1 MPIRRKKGWEL
12 SEATATPESYY
23 VDRCR
28 LLAGMG
34 ISGLILAAPAALQR
48 VGAGSDAASGVAL
61 GPRAAIDDPSGE
73 LYPVPRN
80 ARYEVDR
87 PITAEKYATTYNN
100 FYEFGSHKEIYREA
114 QQLRVRPWEVR
125 IDGLVEKETTIDIDQ
140 LLRRMPL
147 EERVYRHRCVEA
159 WSMTVPWTGFP
170 MKALVDLARPLAAA
184 RYVEMQTFFDPEAAP
199 GQRQAWYPWPY
210 GEGLTIEETTNELA
224 FLATGI
230 YGKPLPKQNGAPL
243 RLAVPWKYGFKSI
256 KSIVRFQFKATRPRT
271 FWHRIQSAEYG
282 FWANVNPHVP
292 HRRWSQSTERV
303 LGTQT
308 RIPTRLF
315 NGYEEFVQHL
325 YEGLVGERLFT

>member
-1 MPIRRKKGWEL
+1 MLIRRKKGWEL
-12 SEATATPESYY
+12 SEAAATPEAHY
-23 VDRCR
+23 VDRRR

-34 ISGLILAAPAALQR
+34 ISGLILAAPAVLNR
-48 VGAGSDAASGVAL
+48 VGAGYDAL
-61 GPRAAIDDPSGE
+61 GPRAAVEDPSGE

-87 PITAEKYATTYNN
+87 PVTPEKYATTYNN

-125 IDGLVEKETTIDIDQ
+125 IDGLIEREMTIDIDQ

-170 MKALVDLARPLAAA
+170 MKAFVDLARPLAAA
-184 RYVEMQTFFDPEAAP
+184 RYVEMQTSFDPEAMP
-199 GQRQAWYPWPY
+199 GQRQPWYPWPY
-210 GEGLTIEETTNELA
+210 GEGLTIEEATSELA

-271 FWHRIQSAEYG
+271 FWDRIQPAEYG

-325 YEGLVGERLFT
+325 YDGIVGERLFM